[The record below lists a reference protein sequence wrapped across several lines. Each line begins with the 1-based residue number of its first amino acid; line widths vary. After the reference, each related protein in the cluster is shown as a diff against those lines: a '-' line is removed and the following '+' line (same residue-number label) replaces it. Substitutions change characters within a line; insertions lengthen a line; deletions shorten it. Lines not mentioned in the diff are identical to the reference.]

1 MSALAV
7 IEMGATSGG
16 LTADFAAMKTAA
28 RAYVSRFESL
38 QIVTDED
45 RKAAKKIRA
54 DLNSK
59 IAAIEQARKDAFRA
73 YDAPKE
79 PFTAKCKEV
88 QAVIREQIAFIDA
101 RLSAMDEEFRAARM
115 KALRA
120 EYEAQAP
127 DLMEAIPLER
137 FIEREPALTGRKWA
151 ETKAVSALGDMIS
164 TAVRDREAIRAAA
177 PKFAT
182 DADRHYCAH
191 LDLSAALAEAKRLSD
206 EVEARERHAE
216 QMQREAEERVAR
228 AMAQAKAADATAAS
242 AAAPAAAPRARAGRR
257 EPVKEWEFRFRATKA
272 QATMIAEYAKS
283 LGVVSEGVK
292 GVA

>member
-16 LTADFAAMKTAA
+16 LTADFAAMKEAA
-28 RAYVSRFESL
+28 RAYVKRFESL

-73 YDAPKE
+73 YDAPKDE
-79 PFTAKCKEV
+79 FKRRCDEV
-88 QAVIREQIAFIDA
+88 KQVIEEQVAAIDGILD
-101 RLSAMDEEFRAARM
+101 RMDEEFRAARV

-151 ETKAVSALGDMIS
+151 ETKAVSALADMIA

-182 DADRHYCAH
+182 DADRHYCEH

-228 AMAQAKAADATAAS
+228 AMAQAKATEAA

-283 LGVVSEGVK
+283 LGVVSDGVK

>member
-7 IEMGATSGG
+7 IEMDATSGG
-16 LTADFAAMKTAA
+16 LTADFAAMEKAA
-28 RAYVSRFESL
+28 KAYVKQFEAMS
-38 QIVTDED
+38 IVTEDD
-45 RKAAKKIRA
+45 RKKAKKIRA

-73 YDAPKE
+73 YDAPKDA
-79 PFTAKCKEV
+79 FKRKCDEV
-88 QAVIREQIAFIDA
+88 KRVIEEQVAAIDDI
-101 RLSAMDEEFRAARM
+101 LDGMDKEFRAARV
-115 KALRA
+115 KALAA

-127 DLMEAIPLER
+127 DLMEAIPLNR

-151 ETKAVSALGDMIS
+151 ETKAVSALGDMIA
-164 TAVRDREAIRAAA
+164 TAVRDRDAIRAAA

-182 DADRHYCAH
+182 AADQHYCAH

-228 AMAQAKAADATAAS
+228 AMAQAKAAEDGGAAVPARRPQ
-242 AAAPAAAPRARAGRR
+242 AARR
-257 EPVKEWEFRFRATKA
+257 DPVREWEFRFRATKA

-283 LGVVSEGVK
+283 LGVVSDGVK
-292 GVA
+292 GAS